1 MRMRFDSAGNFRNAE
16 ISAVTEKNARAGFG
30 RTIDVALCGGLAF
43 VLSVVLSWIL
53 QPVPTLHDEFS
64 YLLAGDT
71 FASGRM
77 ANEAHPCWMH
87 FESMHIL
94 QKPRYASKYPPMQG
108 LFLAAGQLVTHRPLA
123 GVWFSTAL
131 AAASICWMLQGWL
144 PRRWA
149 LLGGLVAVFHG
160 GLQLTWGQSYMGGA
174 PAVVGSA
181 LLYGALP
188 RWQKN
193 QSWGSGVA
201 AAAGLAI
208 LANSR
213 PFEGLLVSLPIV
225 VVVANDLARQMRRDR
240 SKHGMT
246 ALIPGVCVLVLTAAA
261 MLLYNRQVTGSC
273 LQLPY
278 SLHSRQYMSGP
289 LFVWQSPPSRLP
301 AYHNAVMKEFHSVW
315 ELDAYA
321 AQRTIAGF
329 LSVKSTYFSDA
340 MFVLLNP
347 LTLLAVILGI
357 RIWLKSGQTSL
368 NVVMVALPLLILGA
382 SSAVWV
388 FPHYLA
394 PGLPLL
400 LILAI
405 YGIRSARIYLRQTR
419 TDQDRIVKALAVA
432 YLLMF
437 AAQCAGHIKS
447 VDHPWSMERERIIT
461 DLEQQSGKDLIIVQ
475 YAPQHSPHEE
485 WVYNGANID
494 DASVVWARD
503 LGAGENSRLIRYFRD
518 RKIWTLAADSVP
530 ATLVPVEVAGITQ
543 TATGSPAE
551 FHAIMSDTTQFF
563 GRAEHSPL
571 PDSTPSRSRDIQGT
585 AD

>member
-1 MRMRFDSAGNFRNAE
+1 MSFDSADDFRNTE
-16 ISAVTEKNARAGFG
+16 ISAVTGKNTRAGFG
-30 RTIDVALCGGLAF
+30 RTIDVVFCGGLTF
-43 VLSVVLSWIL
+43 VLSVVFSWIL

-77 ANEAHPCWMH
+77 ANEPHPCWMH

-94 QKPRYASKYPPMQG
+94 QQPRYASKYPPMQG
-108 LFLAAGQLVTHRPLA
+108 LFLAVGQLVTSRPLA
-123 GVWFSTAL
+123 GVWLSTAL
-131 AAASICWMLQGWL
+131 AAATICWMLQGWM

-149 LLGGLVAVFHG
+149 LLGGLVSVLHA

-174 PAVVGSA
+174 PAVIGSA

-188 RWQKN
+188 RWQRN
-193 QSWGSGVA
+193 PSWGSSIA

-213 PFEGLLVSLPIV
+213 PFEGLLVSLPV
-225 VVVANDLARQMRRDR
+225 GVLVCKDLARQVSRGRII
-240 SKHGMT
+240 HCVA
-246 ALIPGVCVLVLTAAA
+246 ALIPGVCMLVLNFAA
-261 MLLYNRQVTGSC
+261 MLLYNRQVTGSW

-278 SLHSRQYMSGP
+278 SLHSSQYMSGT

-301 AYHNAVMKEFHSVW
+301 EYHNTVMEEFHSVW

-321 AQRTIAGF
+321 AQRTMMGF
-329 LSVKSTYFSDA
+329 LRVKASYFSSA
-340 MFVLLNP
+340 LFVLLNP
-347 LTLLAVILGI
+347 LTLIALIMGI
-357 RIWLKSGQTSL
+357 RGWWKSGQTSL
-368 NVVMVALPLLILGA
+368 NVIMVALPLLILGA

-400 LILAI
+400 LLPAI
-405 YGIRSARIYLRQTR
+405 YGLRHVRIYLRQTR
-419 TDQDRIVKALAVA
+419 RDHDRIFKALAGT
-432 YLLMF
+432 YLLLF
-437 AAQCAGHIKS
+437 AAQCAWHIVS
-447 VDHPWSMERERIIT
+447 VDHPWSLTREQIIA
-461 DLEQQSGKDLIIVQ
+461 DLAQQPGKDLIIVQ

-485 WVYNGANID
+485 WVYNRANID

-503 LGAGENSRLIRYFRD
+503 LGADENSRLIQYFRD

-530 ATLVPVEVAGITQ
+530 ATPVPLEAAGITRTATGGPAEVAG
-543 TATGSPAE
+543 SE
-551 FHAIMSDTTQFF
+551 D
-563 GRAEHSPL
+563 
-571 PDSTPSRSRDIQGT
+571 
-585 AD
+585 